1 MSERIM
7 TRGFPWGEPA
17 HPGVVRQF
25 EDLINIYKVIRA
37 RFQEGIDRAF
47 DRVSRDIGFVVST
60 TLPVTLEIKEDKAG
74 HWTMA
79 EPLKGSL
86 FEKAIFEVLNPQPNL
101 WKAVSA
107 GHYNLYLVWFDA
119 LKLKLR
125 KDWLEPV
132 HYLAEEV
139 SALASQA
146 ARVRPEVQEPAH
158 WFLPSATIAAEE
170 KIVISA
176 IDEVYP
182 ELQLSQRIANTR
194 QALRAVRPEVMEPAH
209 PGTTRVAELALRE
222 IGNIFRRVA
231 PGVQEP
237 AHYLRAERDVLAEI
251 EAVVRKY
258 GV

>member
-1 MSERIM
+1 M

-17 HPGVVRQF
+17 HPGIIRQY
-25 EDLINIYKVIRA
+25 EDLLAIYAVIRGQL
-37 RFQEGIDRAF
+37 QEGIDRAF

-60 TLPVTLEIKEDKAG
+60 TLPVTCEIAQGKAAQ
-74 HWTMA
+74 WTMA

-86 FEKAIFEVLNPQPNL
+86 FETAILEALNKPSPDP
-101 WKAVSA
+101 WKAVSP
-107 GHYNLYLVWFDA
+107 GQYQLYLIWFDA

-132 HYLAEEV
+132 HYLREEAPGLV
-139 SALASQA
+139 SQA

-158 WFLPSATIAAEE
+158 WFIPSVAIAAEE
-170 KIVISA
+170 QILISV

-182 ELQLSQRIANTR
+182 ELQLAERIAKTR

-209 PGTTRVAELALRE
+209 VHTAQGAELALRE
-222 IGNIFRRVA
+222 IANLFKRVG
-231 PGVQEP
+231 PGIPEP
-237 AHYLRAERDVLAEI
+237 AHHLGAERDILAEI

>member
-1 MSERIM
+1 MSERII

-17 HPGVVRQF
+17 HPGIVRQY
-25 EDLINIYKVIRA
+25 EDLIAIYKVIRGQL
-37 RFQEGIDRAF
+37 QEGIDRAF
-47 DRVSRDIGFVVST
+47 DQVSRDIGFVVST
-60 TLPVTLEIKEDKAG
+60 TIPVTLEIKEDKAAQ
-74 HWTMA
+74 WTMA
-79 EPLKGSL
+79 KQLKGSL
-86 FEKAIFEVLNPQPNL
+86 FEKALLGAVHSDPVP
-101 WKAVSA
+101 WKAVSP
-107 GHYNLYLVWFDA
+107 GQHQLYLVWFDA

-132 HYLAEEV
+132 HFLAEEV
-139 SALASQA
+139 AGLVSEA

-170 KIVISA
+170 KVLISA

-182 ELQLSQRIANTR
+182 ELRLAERIGNTR

-222 IGNIFRRVA
+222 IANIFKHVA

-237 AHYLRAERDVLAEI
+237 AHFQRAERDILAEI
-251 EAVVRKY
+251 EAVVRKF
-258 GV
+258 GA